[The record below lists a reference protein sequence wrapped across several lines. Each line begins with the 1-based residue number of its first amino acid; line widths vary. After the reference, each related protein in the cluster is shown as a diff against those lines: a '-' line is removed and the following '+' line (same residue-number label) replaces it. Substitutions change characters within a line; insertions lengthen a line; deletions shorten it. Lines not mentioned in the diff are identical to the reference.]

1 MAVGRE
7 TQDRTAGPVYR
18 GQHGGA
24 DVPWPQLGTRTG
36 VAVIVGVAVA
46 LALIVT
52 ASLLPSSRSD
62 KPRLL
67 PPVPA
72 RLSQPPLVPLPP
84 PLPSGP
90 PGFPSAIPTADPPS
104 PTPPPSPTRPPTTR
118 PAPPPPKP
126 PVPPSLAPVSF
137 EAESSANTLR
147 GEASIRAAR
156 RASGG
161 QVIEY
166 IGGGS
171 ANSLRFNRL
180 AVPADGVYA
189 VVIHYISAGDRNAT
203 LRINN
208 GRSVSV
214 KFPATNDWETVR
226 SLTVRIRLDKGLNS
240 IEFSNSV
247 DYAPDLDR
255 IVLSS

>member
-7 TQDRTAGPVYR
+7 TQARTVGPVYR
-18 GQHGGA
+18 GQHEGA
-24 DVPWPQLGTRTG
+24 DVSWPQLGNRTG
-36 VAVIVGVAVA
+36 IAVIIGAAVT

-52 ASLLPSSRSD
+52 ASLLPSPRDD
-62 KPRLL
+62 KRRLL
-67 PPVPA
+67 PPLPA
-72 RLSQPPLVPLPP
+72 RLSQPPLVPVP

-104 PTPPPSPTRPPTTR
+104 PTPPPTSP
-118 PAPPPPKP
+118 PAPPPTTKP
-126 PVPPSLAPVSF
+126 PVAPPLAPVSF
-137 EAESSANTLR
+137 EAESSSNTLR
-147 GEASIRAAR
+147 GETSIRAVR

-161 QVIEY
+161 QVIDY
-166 IGGGS
+166 IGGAP
-171 ANSLRFNRL
+171 ANSLRFNRI
-180 AVPADGVYA
+180 AVPADGVFT

-203 LRINN
+203 LRINS
-208 GRSVSV
+208 GRSVSL

-240 IEFSNSV
+240 LEFSNQV

-255 IVLSS
+255 IVVSS